1 MSDDVLIVKGEEVR
15 ELLEG
20 QELPVLEAVRRAY
33 TLHAAGES
41 ALPHS
46 SFLRFPGDEVNRI
59 IALPAYLGDG
69 FAVAGLKWIASFP
82 GNRQQGLERAS
93 AVLIL
98 NSCVTGRPEAVLEG
112 SLISAART
120 AASAAAAA
128 ALLAS
133 VPPERAGLIGLGV
146 INLAI
151 ARYLRAVFPRL
162 ARFLLYDHHAERA
175 AAAPALLR
183 RQAAGGSAALEVEMA
198 SSADEVLRT
207 CPLVSFATTALTP
220 YVEDLAPCPRGAVLL
235 HVSLRDLAPRAI
247 LAGDNVVDDPDHVC
261 RAQTSVH
268 LAEQLTGGRAF
279 IRCTLAD
286 ILAGREPARRDP
298 DQVAVF
304 SPFGLGV
311 LDLAVGTLVRDLA
324 LARGRGLVIRGFL
337 SAGAGGEGS

>member
-146 INLAI
+146 INLEI

-162 ARFLLYDHHAERA
+162 ARVLLYDHHAERA
-175 AAAPALLR
+175 AAAAALLR
-183 RQAAGGSAALEVEMA
+183 RQAAGGPAALDVEMA

-207 CPLVSFATTALTP
+207 CPLVSFATTA
-220 YVEDLAPCPRGAVLL
+220 PRGQ
-235 HVSLRDLAPRAI
+235 
-247 LAGDNVVDDPDHVC
+247 G
-261 RAQTSVH
+261 
-268 LAEQLTGGRAF
+268 
-279 IRCTLAD
+279 
-286 ILAGREPARRDP
+286 AR
-298 DQVAVF
+298 
-304 SPFGLGV
+304 SS
-311 LDLAVGTLVRDLA
+311 T
-324 LARGRGLVIRGFL
+324 
-337 SAGAGGEGS
+337 